1 MNTSAIQIKV
11 KQRLNKLASNDYDN
25 IECWQIVEAFNKA
38 QLQWCRRQLHGFN
51 QFKEGDEE
59 SKRRVDDLQI
69 LLTEQ
74 TLLVSDRQLFYES
87 ANWPADYMEFKK
99 VIADATSNCC
109 VDPIK
114 LMIYLTEEAN
124 VDLHLNDETKKPS
137 FEWGETFATLVGN
150 TVRIYTNE
158 EFTVLNP
165 KLMYYRKPIFIQ
177 IQGCVDPYT
186 GVVSAIEVNPEFKDD
201 IVEVI
206 IDEAVS
212 ILAGDIEAIVQ
223 YQRGTTEVEKNN

>member
-1 MNTSAIQIKV
+1 MNTSTIQIKV

-38 QLQWCRRQLHGFN
+38 QLQWCRRQLHGYN

-74 TLLVSDRQLFYES
+74 PILVTDRQLFYES
-87 ANWPADYMEFKK
+87 NSWPSNYMEFKK
-99 VIADATSNCC
+99 VVADATDDCC
-109 VDPIK
+109 TDPIK

-124 VDLHLNDETKKPS
+124 VDLHLTDETKKPS
-137 FEWGETFATLVGN
+137 LEWGETFATLVGN

-158 EFTVLNP
+158 EFTVLNT
-165 KLMYYRKPIFIQ
+165 KLMYYRKPVFIQ
-177 IQGCVDPYT
+177 ILNCVDPYT
-186 GVVSAIEVNPEFKDD
+186 GLLSTVEVNPEFKDD
-201 IVEVI
+201 IVEVL
-206 IDEAVS
+206 IDETVS
-212 ILAGDIEAIVQ
+212 ILAGDIESMIQ
-223 YQRGTTEVEKNN
+223 YQRGSTEVEKNN